1 MSDHIA
7 DVRAQAEKEAERLWP
22 SYRTVGFS
30 GADDRQDAFIRGAE
44 WLASR
49 LTREKIAG
57 AFCVEMDDE
66 SFPGKPCAACLQGSD
81 AILALLTEEDH
92 ASNT

>member
-7 DVRAQAEKEAERLWP
+7 AVRAQAHIEAKRR
-22 SYRTVGFS
+22 YGFGELPVVRRIGFEY
-30 GADDRQDAFIRGAE
+30 GAD

-49 LTREKIAG
+49 LTREKVAE
-57 AFCVEMDDE
+57 ALCAVMDDE
-66 SFPGKPCAACLQGSD
+66 SFSGKPCAACLQGSD